1 MTLPIEQRHYS
12 LEEYFQIEENSDEK
26 YEYWDGVLVPLREP
40 LAMAGGSYE
49 HGVISVNIVRA
60 FGNRLIGGPCQVLG
74 SDLRVKLAR
83 STRYVYPD
91 VSVVC
96 GPPQLDPKD
105 KGRGTICNP
114 RLLVEVLSP
123 STQALDRSEKLQ
135 NYLQIESVEEYLMVS
150 QSQPRVESFFRQQ
163 GGTWLFTPIEGLDAA
178 LTVRSLGFQVPLR
191 EIFLNVQFRLEAAID
206 DHNRA
211 PA

>member
-12 LEEYFQIEENSDEK
+12 VEEYFQIEEQSDEK

-40 LAMAGGSYE
+40 LAMAGGSFQ
-49 HGVISVNIVRA
+49 HALIAANVVAA
-60 FGNRLIGGPCQVLG
+60 FAPRLLGGPCQVLG

-91 VSVVC
+91 ASVVC
-96 GPPQLDPKD
+96 GTPQLDPRD

-114 RLLVEVLSP
+114 RLLIEVLSP
-123 STQALDRSEKLQ
+123 STQAIDRSEKLQ

-150 QSQPRVESFFRQQ
+150 QSQPRIEGFFRQP
-163 GGTWLFTPIEGLDAA
+163 GGTWLFTPTDGLEAA
-178 LTVRSLGFQVPLR
+178 LVVRSLGFEIPLR
-191 EIFLNVQFRLEAAID
+191 EIFLNVQFPSVAS
-206 DHNRA
+206 
-211 PA
+211 